1 MVINGEP
8 SDKALVLLK
17 FTQRSNGKQISNG
30 FRLVTDNVRD
40 GCHPSHTQQYGTI
53 SCCTIEKAP
62 DFTGA
67 KDALALAVIC
77 KVVAPS
83 KSQHSTDLY
92 IEAME
97 PVSSDRKDKVI
108 ETMKQLQR
116 FATANL
122 GNAETSS
129 IAAWEQRKRRRLERY
144 PTEIEVPPSGASSNR

>member
-40 GCHPSHTQQYGTI
+40 GFHPSHTQQYGTI
-53 SCCTIEKAP
+53 SCCTVEKAP
-62 DFTGA
+62 DFSGA
-67 KDALALAVIC
+67 KDALVLAVIC

-83 KSQHSTDLY
+83 KSQHSTDVY

-108 ETMKQLQR
+108 ETMKLTTPALRHSQP
-116 FATANL
+116 
-122 GNAETSS
+122 
-129 IAAWEQRKRRRLERY
+129 RKCRNFLYSRMG
-144 PTEIEVPPSGASSNR
+144 TEEVPTSGAIPH